1 MSSRIGETQITMRLL
16 KAATM
21 KARGAGFSEKSVV
34 ENSLSQ
40 SLAIFL
46 TAYLA
51 PAICP
56 FVIDPGYTFDHD
68 DCISRVAQRAT
79 TLCRAAVSRQP
90 ATLDSIP

>member
-16 KAATM
+16 KAAKM
-21 KARGAGFSEKSVV
+21 RARGAKLSEKSVV
-34 ENSLSQ
+34 ENSFSQ

-56 FVIDPGYTFDHD
+56 FVVYPGYSFNHYHGV
-68 DCISRVAQRAT
+68 SRVAQRAAA
-79 TLCRAAVSRQP
+79 LCRAAVS
-90 ATLDSIP
+90 